1 MTNSYIDKK
10 ITDQLDDVV
19 MKYYIE
25 VVECTKEQNKKLQK
39 SFDELQIE
47 KDALKIELKNV
58 KESLAEKERIIQE
71 ISKHWYWS

>member
-71 ISKHWYWS
+71 ISKH